1 MFIQKLKEV
10 VRTLILAMTHFA
22 SNHYLKFIEKGVEI
36 MSDSLRKSVITID
49 WKINNESLEKANR
62 ETDELI
68 SRVGRKAEHAFN
80 KTQESIEKSSGT
92 LKKHNVV
99 LIDTAKGT
107 DTAKIA
113 ADSARDSFV
122 TMGNKSKDSI
132 SKLDAEIDNVADSI
146 EKTENEIVSAR
157 NEFSK
162 LGDAS
167 KTSLNK
173 ADRGALEVSKS
184 LIDIENN
191 SSSAKNKIISFAS
204 TFSSKFRSA
213 KGDSD
218 KVSRSIDGI
227 EDELGSARRSSNTFE
242 KSFKGN
248 MSGAE
253 NAVEKVGASVDRTF
267 SRVRNLVAG
276 LAIGHYAKEGVVSA
290 FSFAS
295 DLTEELGKSE
305 IVFGDQSAAVREW
318 SSETIQNYGLAQVT
332 ALELVATFGDMS
344 TSMGLSQD
352 EAAKM
357 STSMVG
363 LAGDLASFKNMDIDR
378 AYTALN
384 GVFTGET
391 EALKSLGIVMT
402 QTNLEQYALAQG
414 FDKSIKDMSQAEL
427 VQLRY
432 SYVMA
437 QTANA
442 QGDFARTSDQAA
454 NSTRVFGETAKEFA
468 SNAGQALL
476 PLFTP
481 VIQFGSKMI
490 GKLNENVPKWE
501 KALEPYS
508 AKIAKT
514 LDWIEDR
521 VEKFPDS
528 LKRAAE
534 RFDPVLRP
542 AKRALESAKDF
553 IVDTFIPTV
562 GELASSMG
570 PGFMDA
576 GIWAF
581 ETIGTVIDDYAK
593 PAFEWL
599 KEYSEDNPGQMRE
612 IAKGA
617 STVIGGLLLFN
628 TVHKPISGAIGLV
641 SSLLDAID
649 KLNPSSDKASGW
661 IKKIFPSGGAKS
673 TGEILPN
680 VTASTLTTGAGANAA
695 KVGLGTKVGTFA
707 KGIGAK
713 TAGLATGVWG
723 GAKSLAGWL
732 SGSTQALSAY
742 QSTNILPV
750 LGQAT
755 KGGSVL
761 NALKNVGS
769 VGKAGAKS
777 IPGLNWLLAGVNLI
791 GMNKENAGE
800 KLGNSGGML
809 AGGGMGAAIGT
820 AIAPGIGTAIGA
832 MAGTFAGSEFGAKFG
847 EYVQKNWSDISNFG
861 DEHAIIGAPIRFIN
875 NTIDAAKDGWETL
888 KGIFEDPL
896 ENNIESDLSDDGVS
910 AKTSK
915 KVANW
920 LEGQNELDT
929 ASQQRQYTGEGI
941 TEAEH
946 KESASARDE
955 QSQTIVDAFNEKES
969 ASNQNINLLQEFGVL
984 GSDSAS
990 KILDATDKLTA
1001 SRVKSAQKLNGQLK
1015 ELEQKQYEE
1024 QLAITQKYEEQIN
1037 GIKEKAK
1044 EEGRTLTEKEL
1055 AEINRLE
1062 ELRNNERKGIYEK
1075 YEPEITRIQE
1085 EQKTLAI
1092 EALSASAEEQKII
1105 LGRLADSTE
1114 ELSAKQAADIVKNS
1128 ASARDG
1134 AIQAANEKYD
1144 QVIAAAEEEYYVHG
1158 SISKEQF
1165 EEIKKN
1171 AEAQRD
1177 SSISAAEEMHEGVVD
1192 QAKKQAEGHLKMVD
1206 WETGETLSTWN
1217 RFIAGFA
1224 SVINTVTGG
1233 VNWVLGKLGMDI
1245 AIPKWTPAGYNNNT
1259 GRTTAPITNTAT
1271 AMYYS
1276 GTSAAYGGSALV
1288 GEEGFELAY
1297 DKSASKAMILGANG
1311 PEVTQIKSGT
1321 RILNHRDS
1329 VKLMTGGLGAGQVL
1343 PGFNE
1348 GNSSIQSFAS
1358 NVWEGAK
1365 NIGGKIA
1372 DGTRWA
1378 WEWVK
1383 DPAGKFTEMLNNINP
1398 FNQNSENTME
1408 LVGAGGIKTVG
1419 AGAKKWIV
1427 SKLQGI
1433 FSVGSSGQVNSW
1445 ITEAMGIAGVPAS
1458 WAGPLATIAM
1468 KESGGNPNA
1477 VNNWDINAK
1486 NGIPSKGL
1494 MQTIEPTF
1502 NAHKASGY
1510 GNIFNPVDNI
1520 LASINYIRSR
1530 YGDVFNVPGIRS
1542 MAEGGSY
1549 VGYAK
1554 GGKASRG
1561 ETFIAGENGP
1571 ELITAQDPT
1580 TILPNSLTSKLLGK
1594 KESPTVFEFKPQ
1606 FNIKI
1611 EGGGNADDIASKVER
1626 AVTQQTELMYEKLRR
1641 MFDPGVVY

>member
-1 MFIQKLKEV
+1 
-10 VRTLILAMTHFA
+10 
-22 SNHYLKFIEKGVEI
+22 
-36 MSDSLRKSVITID
+36 MSDSLRKSVIAID
-49 WKINNESLEKANR
+49 WKINNDSLERANK

-68 SRVGRKAEHAFN
+68 TRVGRNAEQAFK
-80 KTQESIEKSSGT
+80 KTETSITKSSDS
-92 LKKHNVV
+92 LKKHNKVIS
-99 LIDTAKGT
+99 LA
-107 DTAKIA
+107 
-113 ADSARDSFV
+113 S
-122 TMGNKSKDSI
+122 DSI
-132 SKLDAEIDNVADSI
+132 SDV
-146 EKTENEIVSAR
+146 
-157 NEFSK
+157 
-162 LGDAS
+162 GDE
-167 KTSLNK
+167 T
-173 ADRGALEVSKS
+173 D
-184 LIDIENN
+184 
-191 SSSAKNKIISFAS
+191 SAKKKVDSLGHEFDRE
-204 TFSSKFRSA
+204 FRSA
-213 KGDSD
+213 KDSSDRVAKSVDKIGDETDSAKGKARDFASDFRNSMRKVESATQGAIGKVGTLSD
-218 KVSRSIDGI
+218 KVA
-227 EDELGSARRSSNTFE
+227 SA
-242 KSFKGN
+242 
-248 MSGAE
+248 A
-253 NAVEKVGASVDRTF
+253 
-267 SRVRNLVAG
+267 RNLAG
-276 LAIGHYAKEGVVSA
+276 ILGRGLLVGGAAATAGGLYA
-290 FSFAS
+290 FDQAS
-295 DLTEELGKSE
+295 NLTEELGKTE
-305 IVFGDQSAAVREW
+305 VVFADQSDAVKKW
-318 SSETIQNYGLAQVT
+318 STETIKNYGLAQIT
-332 ALELVATFGDMS
+332 ALEMVATFGDMS
-344 TSMGLSQD
+344 TSLGLSQE
-352 EAAKM
+352 EAADM
-357 STSMVG
+357 STSLVG
-363 LAGDLASFKNMDIDR
+363 LAGDLSSFKNMDIDR

-384 GVFTGET
+384 GIFTGET
-391 EALKSLGIVMT
+391 ESLKSLGVVMT
-402 QTNLEQYALAQG
+402 QANLEQFALNQG
-414 FDKSIKDMSQAEL
+414 IETSIKEMSQAEL

-432 SYVMA
+432 AYVMSM
-437 QTANA
+437 TSNA
-442 QGDFARTSDQAA
+442 QGDFARTSDQTA
-454 NSTRVFGETAKEFA
+454 NALRIFGETTKEFSA
-468 SNAGQALL
+468 KAGQSLL
-476 PLFTP
+476 PIFTP
-481 VIQFGSKMI
+481 FVQFGTKIVSR
-490 GKLNENVPKWE
+490 LTDNLPKWE

-508 AKIAKT
+508 AKTAKA
-514 LDWIEDR
+514 LNWMEDK

-542 AKRALESAKDF
+542 ARRALESAKDF

-599 KEYSEDNPGQMRE
+599 KEYSEDNPGQMRK

-617 STVIGGLLLFN
+617 GIAIGGLLLFN

-641 SSLLDAID
+641 GDLLDAID
-649 KLNPSSDKASGW
+649 RLNPASEDASGW
-661 IKKIFPSGGAKS
+661 LKKLFPGGGVGAAP
-673 TGEILPN
+673 EIIPTIAPAALP
-680 VTASTLTTGAGANAA
+680 TRSASRAA
-695 KVGLGTKVGTFA
+695 KGLGVGGFAKGIGTKATTFA
-707 KGIGAK
+707 KGVGAK
-713 TAGLATGVWG
+713 TAGLATGIWG

-732 SGSTQALSAY
+732 TGSTQALSAV
-742 QSTNILPV
+742 QSANILPV

-755 KGGSVL
+755 RGGSVL

-791 GMNKENAGE
+791 GMNKENAGNKIGE
-800 KLGNSGGML
+800 STGML
-809 AGGGMGAAIGT
+809 GGGGLGAAIGT

-832 MAGTFAGSEFGAKFG
+832 AIGTFLGSHGGGKLGEYIQRNLEGISEFGD
-847 EYVQKNWSDISNFG
+847 Q
-861 DEHAIIGAPIRFIN
+861 HAILGAPIRFIE
-875 NTIDAAKDGWETL
+875 NTVDSAKS
-888 KGIFEDPL
+888 GIKAIQNFFDNPL
-896 ENNIESDLSDDGVS
+896 ENNTEKDLTSDGVS
-910 AKTSK
+910 AKTAK

-929 ASQQRQYTGEGI
+929 ANQQRQFTGEGI

-955 QSQTIVDAFNEKES
+955 QSQTIVDALNEKES
-969 ASNQNINLLQEFGVL
+969 ASDQNINLLQEFGVL

-1001 SRVKSAQKLNGQLK
+1001 ERVKSAQKLNGQLK

-1037 GIKEKAK
+1037 GIKGKAK

-1055 AEINRLE
+1055 AEITRLE
-1062 ELRNNERKGIYEK
+1062 ELAGSERKGVYEK

-1085 EQKTLAI
+1085 EQKTAAV

-1105 LGRLADSTE
+1105 LGRLADNTQQ
-1114 ELSAKQAADIVKNS
+1114 LSAKQAADIVANS
-1128 ASARDG
+1128 ATARDG

-1177 SSISAAEEMHEGVVD
+1177 SSISAAEEMHVGVVE
-1192 QAKKQAEGHLKMVD
+1192 QAKQQAIGHLEQVD
-1206 WETGETLSTWN
+1206 WETGETLSKWDRFVASIAKVWN
-1217 RFIAGFA
+1217 SI
-1224 SVINTVTGG
+1224 TGG
-1233 VNWVLGKLGMDI
+1233 INWVMSALGMDYS
-1245 AIPKWTPAGYNNNT
+1245 IPDWTPAGYNNNT
-1259 GRTTAPITNTAT
+1259 NYQTGGPITSTAT

-1276 GTSAAYGGSALV
+1276 GTSAAYGGPALV

-1321 RILNHRDS
+1321 QILNHRDS
-1329 VKLMTGGLGAGQVL
+1329 VKLMSGGLGAGKVL
-1343 PGFNE
+1343 PGFSE
-1348 GNSSIQSFAS
+1348 GNTDSKSFISNAWETTKNVAS

-1365 NIGGKIA
+1365 NIGSKIA
-1372 DGTRWA
+1372 DGAQAA

-1383 DPAGKFTEMLNNINP
+1383 DPAGSLKALVDKLNP
-1398 FNQNSENTME
+1398 FNGSSNNPME
-1408 LVGAGGIKTVG
+1408 LTGAGFIKT
-1419 AGAKKWIV
+1419 AASSAKDWV
-1427 SKLQGI
+1427 AQKLGSLFA
-1433 FSVGSSGQVNSW
+1433 FSGSTAQVNSW

>member
-1 MFIQKLKEV
+1 M
-10 VRTLILAMTHFA
+10 
-22 SNHYLKFIEKGVEI
+22 NYPG
-36 MSDSLRKSVITID
+36 
-49 WKINNESLEKANR
+49 LEKANR

-68 SRVGRKAEHAFN
+68 SRVGRKAEQAFK
-80 KTQESIEKSSGT
+80 KTETSITKSSDS
-92 LKKHNVV
+92 LKKHNKVIS
-99 LIDTAKGT
+99 LT
-107 DTAKIA
+107 
-113 ADSARDSFV
+113 S
-122 TMGNKSKDSI
+122 DSI
-132 SKLDAEIDNVADSI
+132 SDV
-146 EKTENEIVSAR
+146 
-157 NEFSK
+157 
-162 LGDAS
+162 GDE
-167 KTSLNK
+167 T
-173 ADRGALEVSKS
+173 D
-184 LIDIENN
+184 
-191 SSSAKNKIISFAS
+191 SAKKKVDSLGHEFDRE
-204 TFSSKFRSA
+204 FRSA
-213 KGDSD
+213 KDSSDRVAKSVDKIGDETDSAKGKARDFASDFRNSMRKVENATQGAIGKVGTLSD
-218 KVSRSIDGI
+218 KVA
-227 EDELGSARRSSNTFE
+227 SA
-242 KSFKGN
+242 
-248 MSGAE
+248 A
-253 NAVEKVGASVDRTF
+253 
-267 SRVRNLVAG
+267 RNLAG
-276 LAIGHYAKEGVVSA
+276 ILGRGLLVGGAAATAGGLYA
-290 FSFAS
+290 FDQAS
-295 DLTEELGKSE
+295 NLTEELGKTE
-305 IVFGDQSAAVREW
+305 VVFSDQSDAVKKW
-318 SSETIQNYGLAQVT
+318 STETIKNYGLAQIT
-332 ALELVATFGDMS
+332 ALEMVATFGDMS
-344 TSMGLSQD
+344 TSLGLSQE
-352 EAAKM
+352 EAADM
-357 STSMVG
+357 STSLVG

-384 GVFTGET
+384 GIFTGET
-391 EALKSLGIVMT
+391 ESLKSLGVVMT
-402 QTNLEQYALAQG
+402 QANLEQFALNQG
-414 FDKSIKDMSQAEL
+414 IETSIKEMSQAEL

-432 SYVMA
+432 AYVMSM
-437 QTANA
+437 TSNA
-442 QGDFARTSDQAA
+442 QGDFARTSDQTA
-454 NSTRVFGETAKEFA
+454 NALRIFGETTKEFSA
-468 SNAGQALL
+468 KAGQSLL
-476 PLFTP
+476 PIFTP
-481 VIQFGSKMI
+481 FVQFGTKIVSR
-490 GKLNENVPKWE
+490 LTDNLPKWE

-508 AKIAKT
+508 AKTAKA
-514 LDWIEDR
+514 LDWMEEK

-617 STVIGGLLLFN
+617 GIAIGGLLLFN

-673 TGEILPN
+673 TREILPN

-732 SGSTQALSAY
+732 SGSTQALSAF

-896 ENNIESDLSDDGVS
+896 ENNLESNLSDDGVS
-910 AKTSK
+910 AKTAK

-969 ASNQNINLLQEFGVL
+969 ASNQNVTLLQEFGVL

-1037 GIKEKAK
+1037 GIKGKAK

-1177 SSISAAEEMHEGVVD
+1177 SSISAAEEMHVGVVE
-1192 QAKKQAEGHLKMVD
+1192 QAKQQAIGHLEQVD
-1206 WETGETLSTWN
+1206 WETGETLSKWDRFVASIAKVWN
-1217 RFIAGFA
+1217 SI
-1224 SVINTVTGG
+1224 TGG
-1233 VNWVLGKLGMDI
+1233 INWVMSALGMDYS
-1245 AIPKWTPAGYNNNT
+1245 IPDWTPAGYNNNT
-1259 GRTTAPITNTAT
+1259 NYQTGGPITSTAT
-1271 AMYYS
+1271 AMFYS
-1276 GTSAAYGGSALV
+1276 GTSAAYGGPALV

-1321 RILNHRDS
+1321 QILNHRDS
-1329 VKLMTGGLGAGQVL
+1329 VKLMSGGLGAGKVL
-1343 PGFNE
+1343 PGFSE
-1348 GNSSIQSFAS
+1348 GNTDSNSFISNAWETTKNVAS

-1365 NIGGKIA
+1365 NIGSKIA
-1372 DGTRWA
+1372 DGAQAA

-1383 DPAGKFTEMLNNINP
+1383 DPAGSLKALVDKLNP
-1398 FNQNSENTME
+1398 FNGSSNNPME
-1408 LVGAGGIKTVG
+1408 LTGAGFIKTAASSAKDWV
-1419 AGAKKWIV
+1419 AKKLG
-1427 SKLQGI
+1427 SLFA
-1433 FSVGSSGQVNSW
+1433 FSGSSAQVNSW

-1571 ELITAQDPT
+1571 ELITATEPT
-1580 TILPNSLTSKLLGK
+1580 SILPNGITSKLLNRGIGGFG
-1594 KESPTVFEFKPQ
+1594 ETP
-1606 FNIKI
+1606 KI
-1611 EGGGNADDIASKVER
+1611 EVNNTFHINVPEGTPRQQAADIGREIER
-1626 AVTQQTELMYEKLRR
+1626 HLEISYEKLRR